1 LEEEVKNQ
9 KLEQKQTASEHRNE
23 HLRVAQ
29 VITKKINEDLVQPLR
44 AVRDEIDNLLTEGYI
59 RREVEAGRKNISL
72 PPAAQMKLQQVTV
85 AVSEEWV
92 KQQKQVES
100 SLNDLK
106 AEYVAAIQKNNVQ
119 LNNTLGGMKIELP
132 EIKVDLKID
141 LSGVIDYQ
149 NKKRELEQR
158 LEKTE
163 AEMERHEIECAQLAA
178 NDPRLHSAQ
187 EAYKRAQQQL
197 ANLGSQPDPYSRQ
210 SREQVAAAGTY
221 SDAKYETFTRY
232 DDSNVKEYQAQ
243 RAEISH
249 DMHSRE
255 KMLNQLMEV
264 EVERNAKRQTV
275 EVLRR
280 KAEQQLAKIE
290 KERKAQ
296 EQSIAKEQNAI
307 VVDTLHTL
315 RNNTLGELNHRIQ
328 YLEKN
333 ASKIIEKLFDNQLT
347 ALLACVEE
355 QFMQPLQAKQA
366 KREEVLSLF
375 KQGQQETEARKVEL
389 MNAKKQLDEVM
400 AFTHTALM
408 N

>member
-1 LEEEVKNQ
+1 
-9 KLEQKQTASEHRNE
+9 
-23 HLRVAQ
+23 
-29 VITKKINEDLVQPLR
+29 
-44 AVRDEIDNLLTEGYI
+44 
-59 RREVEAGRKNISL
+59 
-72 PPAAQMKLQQVTV
+72 
-85 AVSEEWV
+85 
-92 KQQKQVES
+92 
-100 SLNDLK
+100 
-106 AEYVAAIQKNNVQ
+106 
-119 LNNTLGGMKIELP
+119 
-132 EIKVDLKID
+132 
-141 LSGVIDYQ
+141 
-149 NKKRELEQR
+149 
-158 LEKTE
+158 
-163 AEMERHEIECAQLAA
+163 
-178 NDPRLHSAQ
+178 
-187 EAYKRAQQQL
+187 
-197 ANLGSQPDPYSRQ
+197 
-210 SREQVAAAGTY
+210 
-221 SDAKYETFTRY
+221 
-232 DDSNVKEYQAQ
+232 
-243 RAEISH
+243 
-249 DMHSRE
+249 
-255 KMLNQLMEV
+255 
-264 EVERNAKRQTV
+264 
-275 EVLRR
+275 
-280 KAEQQLAKIE
+280 LAKIE